1 MHADY
6 YLNTLYPLQDKVLKL
21 VELLPVDFYLTG
33 GTALSRA
40 YLNHRYSDDLDF
52 FVNGVTDFKEQVTRI
67 IKQLEATGLKFET
80 SVADD
85 GYARMFIFEPGC
97 SLKLDFVNDVPFR
110 SGVPVPTNVFVR
122 TDSMENILSN
132 KVTALS
138 RYSPKD
144 LVDIVFISETLP
156 FNWERILSDASEKDL
171 WVNPVNIAEALEQF
185 PLEKLSEI
193 NWINEQ
199 PSDNWFRIRI
209 DQLIANILDG
219 SDNSLCPFMLK

>member
-6 YLNTLYPLQDKVLKL
+6 YLNTLYPLQDKVLNL

-40 YLNHRYSDDLDF
+40 YLHHRYSDDLDF
-52 FVNGVTDFKEQVTRI
+52 FVNGVSDFKEQVNKI
-67 IKQLEATGLKFET
+67 IKQLTATGFKFET

-110 SGVPVPTNVFVR
+110 SGAPVPTNVFGR
-122 TDSMENILSN
+122 TDSLNNILSN

-144 LVDIVFISETLP
+144 LVDIVFISETHS

-193 NWINEQ
+193 NWIIEM
-199 PSDNWFRIRI
+199 PSDDWFRIRI
-209 DQLIANILDG
+209 NQLITNILDG
-219 SDNSLCPFMLK
+219 SDNSLCPSLLK